1 MYTRMLVLRFPREIT
16 DKPIVCTLSKEF
28 DLCFNILK
36 AEILPGREGIMVLE
50 LSGHK
55 KNVTQGLRYLRS
67 SGVKV
72 KNVEQEIRR
81 NDEVCIQC
89 GACTAICPTTAL
101 RIDDSTTME
110 VIFDPKECKG
120 CALCIPVCPVRAME
134 IRFSK
139 EKVLA

>member
-1 MYTRMLVLRFPREIT
+1 MLVLRFPRIIT
-16 DKPIVCTLSKEF
+16 DKPIVCTLSHEF

-36 AEILPGREGIMVLE
+36 AEILPGQDGIMVLE

-55 KNVTQGLRYLRS
+55 KNVTKGLKYLRS

-81 NDEVCIQC
+81 NEDICIQC
-89 GACTAICPTTAL
+89 GACTGICPTMAL
-101 RIDDSTTME
+101 HINRETME
-110 VIFDPKECKG
+110 VIFDPKQCKG
-120 CALCIPVCPVRAME
+120 CALCVPVCPVRAME

-139 EKVLA
+139 DKILA